1 MFTIAEN
8 KMELTVDDVP
18 MKTTRIISIISG
30 KYFLIGG
37 KMMTACSVFFF
48 LAIYH
53 FDFVHYIKKNKLKLF
68 AEVS

>member
-48 LAIYH
+48 
-53 FDFVHYIKKNKLKLF
+53 
-68 AEVS
+68 